1 MKNIAV
7 LTSGGDA
14 PGMNAAIR
22 AVVRKGNK
30 EGFNVYGISHG
41 FLGLIR
47 GDFKKLEVRD
57 VGDII
62 HRGGT
67 ILYSARCEEFKEVDV
82 QKEAVKN
89 LEEHDIDTVIVI
101 GGDGSFRG
109 ALALESH
116 GIKTIGIPATI
127 DNDIPFTEYTIGFD
141 TSLNTILEAIDRIR
155 DTATSHE
162 RTFIVEVMGRESGAL
177 ALYSSLASGAEVSL
191 VPEVVEDMPKVIE
204 KVEESIKLGKKHSIV
219 IVAEGAMSADEC
231 SKMITEA
238 LNIEVR
244 TSVLGHI
251 QRGGKPTARDRIY
264 ASRLGSTAIDLI
276 LEDKH
281 HVALIVN
288 KGKIEMKDFKKVLQG
303 NKILDTSILKM
314 IDELSI

>member
-41 FLGLIR
+41 FLGLTK
-47 GDFKKLEVRD
+47 GDLKKLEVRD

-67 ILYSARCEEFKEVDV
+67 ILYSARCEEFKEVHV
-82 QKEAVKN
+82 QQKAVATLREYN
-89 LEEHDIDTVIVI
+89 IDTVIVI

-109 ALALESH
+109 AQALERH

-141 TSLNTILEAIDRIR
+141 TSLNTILEALDRIR

-162 RTFIVEVMGRESGAL
+162 RTFIVEVMGRESGQL
-177 ALYSSLASGAEVSL
+177 ALYSGLASGAEVSL
-191 VPEVVEDMPKVIE
+191 VPEAIEEMSTVIH
-204 KVEESIKLGKKHSIV
+204 KIDESIRLGKKHSIV
-219 IVAEGAMSADEC
+219 IVAEGAISAAEC
-231 SKMITEA
+231 SKIISDA
-238 LNIEVR
+238 LHIEVR

-264 ASRLGSTAIDLI
+264 ASRFGSTAVDLI
-276 LEDKH
+276 LEEKH
-281 HVALIVN
+281 DVALIVN
-288 KGKIEMKDFKKVLQG
+288 EGKIKMKDFDEVITGKK
-303 NKILDTSILKM
+303 NLDTSILKM